1 MTEKTV
7 KKAAPKRA
15 VNKKQDSEHV
25 LVVWVSNNSDEP
37 SIMYS
42 RDLGITTDQL
52 TLPAPHSTFTGI
64 GDLLHKEM
72 NEGKGRILYST
83 VYEKW
88 IDSSDIKYVNEHFYY
103 NHDGKFVNIDTS
115 KMFTLEGI
123 LWLNNIVEEGVPSVV
138 IFKTG
143 KKGKLANILYKNISK
158 TYADN
163 LIPIINGNVNV
174 SNNQKQ
180 LKDAGFDYHPFG
192 RGFSRNTFEPK
203 DDPFAGSP
211 VQTGPGAY
219 LQEPMT
225 LGSGFRTAAEN
236 ALRAKSV
243 QLSPGCNCDVCR
255 FNRGE
260 NLGHVPFSVHQNR
273 QAAQPTFDDFVK
285 ILENT
290 FPDMPAF
297 KKNK

>member
-15 VNKKQDSEHV
+15 VNKKQDSEPV

-42 RDLGITTDQL
+42 RNLGIITDQL
-52 TLPAPHSTFTGI
+52 ILPALHSTFIGI

-103 NHDGKFVNIDTS
+103 NHDGKFANIDTS

-138 IFKTG
+138 LFKTD
-143 KKGKLANILYKNISK
+143 KLTYVLYKNISK

-163 LIPIINGNVNV
+163 LIPIINGNVNEN
-174 SNNQKQ
+174 NNQKQ
-180 LKDAGFDYHPFG
+180 MKDAGFDYHPNGSF
-192 RGFSRNTFEPK
+192 FSRNTFEPK
-203 DDPFAGSP
+203 GDPFAGAP
-211 VQTGPGAY
+211 VQNGPSTY

-225 LGSGFRTAAEN
+225 FDGGFRNAADN
-236 ALRAKSV
+236 ALKAKSV

-260 NLGHVPFSVHQNR
+260 NLGHVPFTIHQNR
-273 QAAQPTFDDFVK
+273 QVTQPTFDDFVK

-290 FPDMPAF
+290 FPDMHSI